1 MSDQKILHD
10 CKCGKKLR
18 FSVSEGD
25 RGTTKSI
32 RCPNCKEVSEVQV
45 PQASESPAQAQAQA
59 APSPM
64 AKLPAVFN
72 DPTAPLLSLEALMD
86 PEFAERAGGYN

>member
-25 RGTTKSI
+25 QGTTKSI

-45 PQASESPAQAQAQA
+45 PGATPQAQA
-59 APSPM
+59 PM
-64 AKLPAVFN
+64 AKLPAVFS
-72 DPTAPLLSLEALMD
+72 DPSAPLFSLEFLTD
-86 PEFAERAGGYN
+86 PKFAEKMGGYN

>member
-10 CKCGKKLR
+10 CNKCGKKLR
-18 FSVSEGD
+18 FPVSEGD
-25 RGTTKSI
+25 QGKTRSI

-45 PQASESPAQAQAQA
+45 PGGTPQA

-64 AKLPAVFN
+64 AKLPAVFS
-72 DPTAPLLSLEALMD
+72 DPSAPLFSLEFLKD
-86 PEFAERAGGYN
+86 PEFAEKMGGYN